1 MNQTKKTQRELYDL
15 SEVEQFLRD
24 YNEWYIRQQQPSTA
38 DSNPNDPPP
47 PPPGPIKP

>member
-1 MNQTKKTQRELYDL
+1 MIKKTQRELYDL
-15 SEVEQFLRD
+15 SEVEQFLREYAD
-24 YNEWYIRQQQPSTA
+24 WYNRQPKPEPTTS